1 MALSNNTINTLNTE
15 YFDDFYE
22 VANSTTGELLGDQK
36 DFHRVLFRPKYGVQ
50 SRELTQLQTI
60 LQKQLERL
68 GTTQFRD
75 GDLVV
80 GGQLSLDTTATSGR
94 VDITKTTLT
103 NFFNRDT
110 NLGKYVY
117 DTTANTKT
125 AHVTQ
130 YTSADDNAV
139 GTTDIPATSNNYLIF
154 KYGTVS
160 TYGDGTVI
168 QDRESAAITATFAT
182 STGAGDDVFTNA
194 STLSIDEGVCYVSG
208 TFVRISPQTIVLDPL
223 SNTPSYRVGFTIT
236 EEIVDEENDTT
247 LLDDANQGAPGAHR
261 LSIRLSL
268 DKHLLTTQATANFI
282 ELGQVINGVMQNV
295 TSVGMA
301 KLVTQRQ
308 LNKILARRT
317 YDESGDYIAKSFA
330 PVIEGKTTA
339 NSTNSAETDT
349 FVLSIGEGK
358 AYVRGSE
365 AEVSTSGIRKVIKKG
380 RETANTENR
389 VLATTVGNYALVSRV
404 AAGQNVANYF
414 ANTTTVDIHCVPVS
428 NIVSTSTAAYNLSK
442 IGTAKVRNIEH
453 YSTPSQLAIGALGV
467 NYANNAVYK

>member
-15 YFDDFYE
+15 YYDDFYE
-22 VANSTTGELLGDQK
+22 VANTTTGELLGAQK

-68 GTTQFRD
+68 GTTQFMD
-75 GDLVV
+75 GDRVV
-80 GGQLSLDTTATSGR
+80 GGQLSLDTTVTSGR
-94 VDITKTTLT
+94 VVTGTLA
-103 NFFNRDT
+103 NFFDRDT
-110 NLGKYVY
+110 NLGKYVF
-117 DTTANTKT
+117 DTSANTTIK

-130 YTSADDNAV
+130 YASADDNPA

-154 KYGTVS
+154 NYGTVGTFS
-160 TYGDGTVI
+160 DGGVI

-182 STGAGDDVFTNA
+182 STGASDEVFTAA
-194 STLSIDEGVCYVSG
+194 STLSVDEGVCFVSG
-208 TFVRISPQTIVLDPL
+208 LFVRISPQPIVLDPL
-223 SNTPSYRVGFTIT
+223 SNTPSYRVGFTVT
-236 EEIVDEENDTT
+236 EDFVNDEDDAT

-268 DKHLLTTQATANFI
+268 DKHLLTTPATANFI
-282 ELGQVINGVMQNV
+282 EMGQVIDGVMQKV
-295 TSVGMA
+295 TSLGTA
-301 KLVTQRQ
+301 RLVTQRE
-308 LNKILARRT
+308 LNNTLARRT
-317 YDESGDYIAKSFA
+317 YDESGDYVVKTFA

-349 FVLSIGEGK
+349 FVLSIGQGK

-365 AEVSTSGIRKVIKKG
+365 AEVAKPLRKAVKKG
-380 RETANTENR
+380 RETANVEGR

-414 ANTTTVDIHCVPVS
+414 ANTTSVDIHCVPVS

-453 YSTPSQLAIGALGV
+453 YSTP
-467 NYANNAVYK
+467 